1 MVNRSGAGLV
11 TENRHR
17 PKSKRLRS
25 NTSIQIHALNE
36 KNQGLIGEIKL
47 L

>member
-1 MVNRSGAGLV
+1 MVNRSGAGSMTDL
-11 TENRHR
+11 
-17 PKSKRLRS
+17 KSKRLRS
-25 NTSIQIHALNE
+25 NTNIQIHTLNE